1 MIEVGCLKWLNVVE
15 TIRGVFKVKNTYD
28 IAVIDGK
35 GGGIGKIL
43 VENIR
48 REFPDLS
55 ILALGTN
62 SAATI
67 QMLKAGATD
76 GATGENAI
84 IHNAYKVPIIAGV
97 LAIIMPNSL
106 LGELTPKMAEAIS
119 DSEALKILIP
129 SHKCNAHIAG
139 VEDVSLQ
146 HLINDAMR
154 LIKESIK

>member
-1 MIEVGCLKWLNVVE
+1 MK
-15 TIRGVFKVKNTYD
+15 TTYD
-28 IAVIDGK
+28 VAVIDGK

-43 VENIR
+43 VESIR
-48 REFPDLS
+48 RELPSLS

-62 SAATI
+62 SVATA
-67 QMLKAGATD
+67 QMLKAGASD

-84 IHNAYKVPIIAGV
+84 VHNSYRVPIIVGV

-106 LGELTPKMAEAIS
+106 LGELTPKMAEAIC

-129 SHKCNAHIAG
+129 SHKCNVHIAG

-146 HLINDAMR
+146 QLINDAIK
-154 LIKESIK
+154 LIKENIN

>member
-1 MIEVGCLKWLNVVE
+1 M
-15 TIRGVFKVKNTYD
+15 KNLYD

-43 VENIR
+43 VESIR
-48 REFPDLS
+48 KEIPELS

-62 SAATI
+62 SVATT

-84 IHNAYKVPIIAGV
+84 VHNAYKVPIIVGV

-106 LGELTPKMAEAIS
+106 LGELTPKMAEAIC
-119 DSEALKILIP
+119 DSNALKVLIP
-129 SHKCNAHIAG
+129 SHKCNVHIAG

-146 HLINDAMR
+146 QLINDAIE
-154 LIKESIK
+154 LIKSKINEIKFN

>member
-1 MIEVGCLKWLNVVE
+1 M
-15 TIRGVFKVKNTYD
+15 KNTYD

-43 VENIR
+43 VESIKKELPN
-48 REFPDLS
+48 LN

-62 SAATI
+62 SIATT

-84 IHNAYKVPIIAGV
+84 LHNAYKVPIIVGV

-119 DSEALKILIP
+119 DSDALKILIP
-129 SHKCNAHIAG
+129 SHKCNVHIAG

-146 HLINDAMR
+146 QLINNAIE
-154 LIKESIK
+154 LIKENITKI